1 MSLDKD
7 KDAMRD
13 WEIAQPSRSFRAAR
27 AGVGLLR
34 ITLLFGSIAVAL
46 AMIAVPL
53 LEGND
58 RQHGAAFHPAG
69 VDMVTTGSI
78 GQGTYTV
85 RRSVLQRS
93 SDTVCIIRA
102 DGRRSGDC

>member
-7 KDAMRD
+7 LDATRE
-13 WEIAQPSRSFRAAR
+13 WQIAQPSRSYRAAR

-58 RQHGAAFHPAG
+58 REHGAAFHPAG
-69 VDMVTTGSI
+69 VDIVTTGSV
-78 GQGTYTV
+78 GQGGYTV

-93 SDTVCIIRA
+93 SDAVCIIRA
-102 DGRRSGDC
+102 DGTRSGDC